1 MRAAALAGCDS
12 GMRQQGWQMTLST
25 KKGAALMMAA
35 IDDGCCDWGDD
46 KMVRLLM
53 EEKVIGCS
61 NMGEGG
67 GSVQRRVVTR
77 ADREIASDWQWEGA
91 VDDGKK
97 GEMDKKTPDYRC
109 FLQFIQVKIGG
120 FLSTNLHDFLLAS
133 SILPE
138 RRHLKGLGHIGVG
151 PIAIFSTFPATA
163 TFPLLTFFLYYFLLP
178 TAALIAASDCS
189 ISAASP
195 FCSSC
200 PAFSVNLTG
209 LRSSLAAVCGNLLA
223 ALIAGRASSLR
234 SFAAPLPPSWQPH
247 RSSVVARP
255 KFPSV
260 STLKLCKATCYP
272 SFSSRAAAA
281 LAGHNRGLLLQPTS
295 DLGAFYQSALGSAQL
310 APPFPPQ
317 QDQPLP
323 QPSLRA
329 SSLLAIKRQQVPIG
343 LPIAMPLVRR
353 SSVPLSTQAEE
364 ARAKRLFLSHRAL
377 VTSHSSAPSSWSS
390 DLHKRLPLINGEKLF
405 SKQICTFSSSSCNP
419 LEATIL
425 TKQSQSLFP
434 WFARRSSSVEIT
446 TISCSTPPV
455 NYAEVLPL
463 LLLAS
468 LATPVFLVWLPP
480 GYIDGSLS
488 CPPALVH
495 VPGEPNPVPNS
506 TYKLWLHQDR
516 LILQAIQAFVI
527 GSIAPLV
534 SSCATAVEVWTKL
547 QTTLASRSRTRM
559 LGLLSN
565 LMAFKQEGSTVADNL
580 QHIKLMIDDLTLIYH
595 SLSNEEVLIYM
606 LNGLSSKFKE
616 LAASL
621 RARDSPISFEE
632 LYNKLTDYETYLKHD
647 AKLLGPLPGP
657 PITAQFNQTSKR
669 HNRKYNKNASKGVAN
684 FPTTSMSNHSSLPP
698 PYPPHLNHHQ
708 STSFSPCRPP
718 PAFQ

>member
-1 MRAAALAGCDS
+1 MHGSEYSFRLRFYSRQDVELLEHEGLQVQKRDRADLARKIDGREEAGNNAVGRGRGPRLLRLPRLQGQMRAAALAGCDS

-97 GEMDKKTPDYRC
+97 GEMDKKTPDCRC

-234 SFAAPLPPSWQPH
+234 SFAAPLPPSW
-247 RSSVVARP
+247 
-255 KFPSV
+255 
-260 STLKLCKATCYP
+260 
-272 SFSSRAAAA
+272 
-281 LAGHNRGLLLQPTS
+281 
-295 DLGAFYQSALGSAQL
+295 
-310 APPFPPQ
+310 
-317 QDQPLP
+317 
-323 QPSLRA
+323 
-329 SSLLAIKRQQVPIG
+329 
-343 LPIAMPLVRR
+343 
-353 SSVPLSTQAEE
+353 
-364 ARAKRLFLSHRAL
+364 
-377 VTSHSSAPSSWSS
+377 
-390 DLHKRLPLINGEKLF
+390 
-405 SKQICTFSSSSCNP
+405 
-419 LEATIL
+419 
-425 TKQSQSLFP
+425 
-434 WFARRSSSVEIT
+434 
-446 TISCSTPPV
+446 
-455 NYAEVLPL
+455 
-463 LLLAS
+463 
-468 LATPVFLVWLPP
+468 
-480 GYIDGSLS
+480 
-488 CPPALVH
+488 
-495 VPGEPNPVPNS
+495 
-506 TYKLWLHQDR
+506 
-516 LILQAIQAFVI
+516 
-527 GSIAPLV
+527 
-534 SSCATAVEVWTKL
+534 
-547 QTTLASRSRTRM
+547 
-559 LGLLSN
+559 
-565 LMAFKQEGSTVADNL
+565 
-580 QHIKLMIDDLTLIYH
+580 
-595 SLSNEEVLIYM
+595 
-606 LNGLSSKFKE
+606 
-616 LAASL
+616 
-621 RARDSPISFEE
+621 
-632 LYNKLTDYETYLKHD
+632 
-647 AKLLGPLPGP
+647 
-657 PITAQFNQTSKR
+657 
-669 HNRKYNKNASKGVAN
+669 
-684 FPTTSMSNHSSLPP
+684 
-698 PYPPHLNHHQ
+698 
-708 STSFSPCRPP
+708 
-718 PAFQ
+718 